1 MKDKNS
7 IGNVFRVA
15 VGVCLVCAVIVS
27 TAAVTLRPLQE
38 ENRAAFRQLNVLQA
52 AGIYQPGM
60 NVAAAFE
67 RIERRIV
74 EFDTGE
80 YVDPPGGFDPVRA
93 VRDPAQSRA
102 LSAGGDPA
110 GIGRRTH
117 YGEVFLARDEGG
129 QLERVIL
136 PVHGYGLWSTMYA
149 FLALEPDLKTVAG
162 ISFFE
167 HGETPGLGG
176 EIENPRWQQG
186 WVGTRVRDQDG
197 NLGFRVDRGRTPEGV
212 PDADYRIDGLSG
224 ATITSRGV
232 ENMVRFWLGE
242 EGYGPYLTQLER
254 RIRTGEVI

>member
-7 IGNVFRVA
+7 IGNVLRVA

-38 ENRAAFRQLNVLQA
+38 ENRAAFRQLNVLRA
-52 AGIYQPGM
+52 AGLYEPGM
-60 NVAAAFE
+60 NVTTAFE

-74 EFDTGE
+74 EFDSGG

-102 LSAGGDPA
+102 LSGDPA
-110 GIGRRTH
+110 GIGRRPH
-117 YGEVFLARDEGG
+117 YGEVFLARDETG

-176 EIENPRWQQG
+176 EIENPRWQEG
-186 WVGTRVRDQDG
+186 WVGRRVRDERG
-197 NLGFRVDRGRTPEGV
+197 RPVFRVDRGRTPEGA
-212 PDADYRIDGLSG
+212 PDAEYRIDGLTG
-224 ATITSRGV
+224 ATITSQGV

-242 EGYGPYLTQLER
+242 EGYGTYLTRLES
-254 RIRTGEVI
+254 RIRAGEMM

>member
-1 MKDKNS
+1 VKDKNS
-7 IGNVFRVA
+7 IGNIINVA

-38 ENRAAFRQLNVLQA
+38 ENRASFRQLNVLQA

-60 NVAAAFE
+60 NVSEAFQ
-67 RIERRIV
+67 RIDRRIV

-102 LSAGGDPA
+102 LTGDPA

-117 YGEVFLARDEGG
+117 YGEVFLARDEAGR
-129 QLERVIL
+129 LERVIL
-136 PVHGYGLWSTMYA
+136 PVHAYGLWSTMYA
-149 FLALEPDLKTVAG
+149 FLALEPDLNTVAG

-176 EIENPRWQQG
+176 EIENPRWQEG
-186 WVGTRVRDQDG
+186 WVGRRIRDSDG
-197 NLGFRVDRGRTPEGV
+197 NLVFRVDRGRTPEGV
-212 PDADYRIDGLSG
+212 PDADYRVDGLSG

-232 ENMVRFWLGE
+232 ENMVRFWLGD
-242 EGYGPYLTQLER
+242 EGYGPYLAGLQR
-254 RIRTGEVI
+254 RIQAGEVM

>member
-7 IGNVFRVA
+7 IGNIIRVA

-38 ENRAAFRQLNVLQA
+38 ENRASFRQLNVLRA
-52 AGIYQPGM
+52 AGIYEPGM
-60 NVAAAFE
+60 NISEAFQ

-74 EFDTGE
+74 EFDTGS

-93 VRDPAQSRA
+93 ARDPAQSRA
-102 LSAGGDPA
+102 LSGDPA
-110 GIGRRTH
+110 GIGRRPH
-117 YGEVFLARDEGG
+117 YGEVFLARDETG

-149 FLALEPDLKTVAG
+149 FLALEPDLRTVAG

-176 EIENPRWQQG
+176 EIENPRWQEN
-186 WVGTRVRDQDG
+186 WVGRRVRDERGQAV
-197 NLGFRVDRGRTPEGV
+197 FRVDRGRTPEGV
-212 PDADYRIDGLSG
+212 ADADYRIDGLTG
-224 ATITSRGV
+224 ATITSQGV

-242 EGYGPYLTQLER
+242 EGYGTYLTRLES
-254 RIRTGEVI
+254 RIRAGEMM

>member
-1 MKDKNS
+1 MRDKNS
-7 IGNVFRVA
+7 IGNVMRVA
-15 VGVCLVCAVIVS
+15 VGVCLVSAIIVS
-27 TAAVTLRPLQE
+27 TAAVTLRPMQE
-38 ENRAAFRQLNVLQA
+38 ENRAGFRQLNVLQA
-52 AGIYQPGM
+52 AGIHEPGM
-60 NVAAAFE
+60 DVARAFE

-74 EFDTGE
+74 EFDSGQ

-102 LSAGGDPA
+102 LTGDPA

-129 QLERVIL
+129 RLERVIL
-136 PVHGYGLWSTMYA
+136 PVHAYGLWSTMYA

-176 EIENPRWQQG
+176 EIENPRWQEG
-186 WVGTRVRDQDG
+186 WVGKRVRDEQG
-197 NLGFRVDRGRTPEGV
+197 EVRFRVDRGRTPEGV
-212 PDADYRIDGLSG
+212 ADADHRVDGLSG

-232 ENMVRFWLGE
+232 ENMVVFWLGE
-242 EGYGPYLTQLER
+242 EGYGPYLAELGR
-254 RIRTGEVI
+254 RIQTGEVM

>member
-7 IGNVFRVA
+7 IGNIVRVA

-38 ENRAAFRQLNVLQA
+38 ENRASFRQLNVLRA
-52 AGIYQPGM
+52 AGIYEPGM
-60 NVAAAFE
+60 DIAQAFE

-74 EFDTGE
+74 DFDSGG

-93 VRDPAQSRA
+93 ARDPAQSRA
-102 LSAGGDPA
+102 LAVDPA
-110 GIGRRTH
+110 GIGRRPN
-117 YGEVFLARDEGG
+117 YGEVFLARDETG

-136 PVHGYGLWSTMYA
+136 PVHGYGLWSTMFA
-149 FLALEPDLKTVAG
+149 FLALEPDLRTVAG

-176 EIENPRWQQG
+176 EIENPRWQEG
-186 WVGTRVRDQDG
+186 WVGRRVRDERGQAV
-197 NLGFRVDRGRTPEGV
+197 FRVDRGRTPEGV
-212 PDADYRIDGLSG
+212 ADADYRIDGLTG

-232 ENMVRFWLGE
+232 ENMVNFWLGE
-242 EGYGPYLTQLER
+242 EGYGTYLTRLES
-254 RIRTGEVI
+254 RIRAGEMI

>member
-7 IGNVFRVA
+7 IGNVLRVA

-38 ENRAAFRQLNVLQA
+38 ENRAAFRQLNVLRA
-52 AGIYQPGM
+52 AGLYEPGM
-60 NVAAAFE
+60 NVSAAFE
-67 RIERRIV
+67 RIERRIID
-74 EFDTGE
+74 FDTGS

-102 LSAGGDPA
+102 LSGDPA

-117 YGEVFLARDEGG
+117 YGEVFLAYDDGG
-129 QLERVIL
+129 QLERIIL
-136 PVHGYGLWSTMYA
+136 PVHAYGLWSTMYA
-149 FLALEPDLKTVAG
+149 FLALEPDLRTVAG

-176 EIENPRWQQG
+176 EIDNPRWQEN
-186 WVGTRVRDQDG
+186 WVGRRVRDQAG
-197 NLGFRVDRGRTPEGV
+197 NAVFRVDRGRTPEGV
-212 PDADYRIDGLSG
+212 ADADYRVDGLTG
-224 ATITSRGV
+224 ATITSKGV

-242 EGYGPYLTQLER
+242 EGYGTYLTRLES
-254 RIRTGEVI
+254 RIRAGEVM